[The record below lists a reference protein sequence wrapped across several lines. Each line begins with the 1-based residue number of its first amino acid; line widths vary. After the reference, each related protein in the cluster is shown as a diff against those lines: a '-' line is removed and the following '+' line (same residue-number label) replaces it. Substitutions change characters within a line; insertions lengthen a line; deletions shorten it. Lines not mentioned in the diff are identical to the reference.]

1 MEASKL
7 QSLNA
12 YAKDLE
18 LQSQWDTKVE
28 AIEHGAAASLEQQ
41 AEMRKQR
48 KLDHTLQLIET
59 KLASGKAP
67 TEEEMAYL
75 KEKDPERFVQADQ
88 ILQERNSYEEA
99 LKNCASEEDV
109 KLLKMSRLTDSIAIV
124 ESIKSNPLIAPEQ
137 KLQYIVV
144 EHQKAAAINQMTQKF
159 IKQGQYRALSPQ
171 EQAEAAAKRKTME
184 EQLKARTEGSF
195 QPADMAVEL
204 QDEKEEDTISE
215 ELIRKV
221 QQAKAKAH
229 YLLYADVYSED
240 AEEVV
245 LSAKQQAG
253 LTSVDTKA

>member
-12 YAKDLE
+12 YAKNLE
-18 LQSQWDTKVE
+18 LQSQWNTQVE
-28 AIEHGAAASLEQQ
+28 AIEHGAAASLEEQ
-41 AEMRKQR
+41 AEKRKER

-75 KEKDPERFVQADQ
+75 KEKDPERFAQAEQ
-88 ILQERNSYEEA
+88 ICQERDSYEEA
-99 LKNCASEEDV
+99 LKDCASEEDV

-124 ESIKSNPLIAPEQ
+124 ESIKNNPLIAPEQ

-159 IKQGQYRALSPQ
+159 IKQGQYRSLSPQ
-171 EQAEAAAKRKTME
+171 EQAEAAEKRKAME
-184 EQLKARTEGSF
+184 EQLKARTEGAF
-195 QPADMAVEL
+195 QPADMDTEL
-204 QDEKEEDTISE
+204 QGKKEEALSE
-215 ELIRKV
+215 ELVRKV
-221 QQAKAKAH
+221 QQAKVKAQ

>member
-12 YAKDLE
+12 YAKNLE
-18 LQSQWDTKVE
+18 LQSQWDTQVE
-28 AIEHGAAASLEQQ
+28 AIEHGPAVSLEEQ
-41 AEMRKQR
+41 AEKRKER

-67 TEEEMAYL
+67 TEEEMIYL
-75 KEKDPERFVQADQ
+75 KEKDPDRFIQADQ
-88 ILQERNSYEEA
+88 ILQERNSYEQA
-99 LKNCASEEDV
+99 LKDCASEEDV

-159 IKQGQYRALSPQ
+159 IKQGQYRTPSPQ
-171 EQAEAAAKRKTME
+171 EQAELEKKRKAME

-195 QPADMAVEL
+195 QPAELAAEL
-204 QDEKEEDTISE
+204 QDEKEETLSE

-221 QQAKAKAH
+221 QQAKAKAQ